1 MVSRKPLP
9 PNATFDPAVP
19 SHARLPEPKP
29 EAQQQQKQQQEFVL
43 PPFESSGGFWD
54 DTSNNINQNRNTE
67 VAQDMSNSHRPG
79 QATGNYAGLEE
90 ENVWANNNSA
100 SNLDRVPAVL
110 RPGSSHRMD
119 NNGSLGEVAERTE
132 AGLDVTRVPTIL
144 RPAGGP
150 SSRETNPFKRKMH
163 NQDGSVNSASPSSTA
178 PLPESLTGAFSDLS
192 VGDSTKNPWQP
203 ALSDNNALG
212 QRPSYHLPEPS
223 PGIEDGWKGSEPARP
238 STSTPPRLVSL
249 PSEEGSAN
257 WENERDK
264 PPNIQLGFTAE
275 EDEVLGDSHAW
286 DDLGTVNKGKG
297 PAAVPTGPDK
307 VGSDDEWNLI
317 DVDPPRSSQSNVQ
330 QGVPISKPSPPRR
343 RDTWEDFE
351 EEKDN
356 TPLPSTS
363 QQVAAPAMKVELP
376 PQGKAPELPA
386 RTELPLRTEL
396 PPRTSSEHPPPQPP
410 RPVDKDETYHIKNI
424 NWFDVTAGK
433 NPRSTPILVQNAN
446 GPCPLV
452 ALVNAL
458 TLTTPADKNTALVET
473 LKTREQVSLGLLLD
487 AVFDELMSERRLDP
501 DVPLPDIT
509 ELYSFLQGLHTGMN
523 VNPRFIPTE
532 SILQSFKRTSLT
544 HIHPSQRGE
553 MSIPGT
559 FEHTKEMTLYSTF
572 SIPLIH
578 GWLPRPDE
586 IVYQSFARQAASY
599 EDVQNLLFREEELDE
614 KLSSSHH
621 QGLTEEEQQLYQ
633 DILSIKS
640 FLSDSATQLTSFGL
654 DVIKTSM
661 KPGSVAILFRNDHF
675 TTLYRH
681 PQTFDLLTL
690 VTDAGYA
697 GHAEV
702 VWESLVDVTGER
714 AEFFSGDFRL
724 VGGASHTPSTPAAR
738 IQGSGSWAA
747 VASGPNDGRRREQG
761 LGGRSHSNE
770 APTSPTTEQEDRDF
784 AMALQLQE
792 EENNRHRQEEDRRRR
807 EARLSE
813 QYIEQ
818 QGRAAQAHNNRGGA
832 GPGRG
837 GNHAASRSTSSLG
850 SSGTANT
857 GRRAP
862 SGIRVAS
869 STPTVASSN
878 NSATPNRPRPSTQT
892 VRSLIPPVRPAAAA
906 AANRDPEA
914 GLDDAP
920 PSYEQASQ
928 EVAYEPPAGHP
939 SHPASSPTAATS
951 QPAAATPGGTQ
962 RPSTGASQP
971 SPRVNNAPRTG
982 GSVGGRAPS
991 GSHGYPGAG
1000 GAGPGRQ
1007 GLRQGVPVVPANG
1020 RAGVGE
1026 EREKCVVM

>member
-19 SHARLPEPKP
+19 SHARSPEPKP
-29 EAQQQQKQQQEFVL
+29 EAQQEFVL
-43 PPFESSGGFWD
+43 PPFESTGGFWD
-54 DTSNNINQNRNTE
+54 DTSNNINQNQNTDA
-67 VAQDMSNSHRPG
+67 AQDMSNSHQPG
-79 QATGNYAGLEE
+79 QAAGNYAGLEE
-90 ENVWANNNSA
+90 ENVWANNNSS
-100 SNLDRVPAVL
+100 SNLDRVLTVL

-119 NNGSLGEVAERTE
+119 NTGSLGKVAERTD

-163 NQDGSVNSASPSSTA
+163 NQDGSANPASTSSTT
-178 PLPESLTGAFSDLS
+178 PLPESLTGAFSDLA
-192 VGDSTKNPWQP
+192 VGDTTKNPWQP
-203 ALSDNNALG
+203 ALSDNSALG
-212 QRPSYHLPEPS
+212 QRPSYQLPEPS
-223 PGIEDGWKGSEPARP
+223 PGMEDGWKGSEPPRP
-238 STSTPPRLVSL
+238 STSTPPRLLSL
-249 PSEEGSAN
+249 PSEEGSAG

-286 DDLGTVNKGKG
+286 DDLSTVNKGNG
-297 PAAVPTGPDK
+297 TAAVPAVPDK
-307 VGSDDEWNLI
+307 GGSDDEWNLI
-317 DVDPPRSSQSNVQ
+317 DVDPPRSSQPNVQ
-330 QGVPISKPSPPRR
+330 QSPSNSKPSPPRR
-343 RDTWEDFE
+343 RDTWEDFD
-351 EEKDN
+351 EEKD
-356 TPLPSTS
+356 TPQPSTS
-363 QQVAAPAMKVELP
+363 QQVAAPLTKDQPP

-386 RTELPLRTEL
+386 RTELPPRTEL
-396 PPRTSSEHPPPQPP
+396 PRRTSSEQPPPQPP
-410 RPVDKDETYHIKNI
+410 RPVDKNETYHIKNI
-424 NWFDVTAGK
+424 NWFDITAAK

-458 TLTTPADKNTALVET
+458 TLTTPADKNTALVDT

-501 DVPLPDIT
+501 NVPLPDIT
-509 ELYSFLQGLHTGMN
+509 QLYSFLQGLHTGMN

-578 GWLPRPDE
+578 GWLPRPDD

-599 EDVQNLLFREEELDE
+599 EDVQNLLFREEELDD

-621 QGLTEEEQQLYQ
+621 HEGLTEEEQQLYQ

-640 FLSDSATQLTSFGL
+640 FLHSSATQLTNFGL
-654 DVIKTSM
+654 EVIKKSM

-675 TTLYRH
+675 ATLYRH
-681 PQTFDLLTL
+681 PQTLELLTL

-702 VWESLVDVTGER
+702 VWESLVDTTGEK
-714 AEFFSGDFRL
+714 AEFFSGDFRV
-724 VGGASHTPSTPAAR
+724 VGGASHTSSTPAAR
-738 IQGSGSWAA
+738 TQGSGSWAD
-747 VASGPNDGRRREQG
+747 VASSSGNRRSREQG
-761 LGGRSHSNE
+761 RGGRSSSSE

-792 EENNRHRQEEDRRRR
+792 EEDNRHRQEEDRRRR

-818 QGRAAQAHNNRGGA
+818 QGRAAQAHNSRGGA
-832 GPGRG
+832 GSGRG
-837 GNHAASRSTSSLG
+837 GSHAASRSTGSLG

-862 SGIRVAS
+862 SGICVTS

-892 VRSLIPPVRPAAAA
+892 VRSLIPPVQPAA

-928 EVAYEPPAGHP
+928 QAAYEPPTGHP
-939 SHPASSPTAATS
+939 AHPASSPTAATS
-951 QPAAATPGGTQ
+951 QPASTLGATQ

-971 SPRVNNAPRTG
+971 SPRVHNAPRTG
-982 GSVGGRAPS
+982 GSAGGRAPN

-1020 RAGVGE
+1020 RSGVGE

>member
-19 SHARLPEPKP
+19 SHARSPKPRP
-29 EAQQQQKQQQEFVL
+29 EAQQGFVL

-54 DTSNNINQNRNTE
+54 GTSKNIIENRNTE
-67 VAQDMSNSHRPG
+67 VAQNMSDSRPP
-79 QATGNYAGLEE
+79 GNYAGIEE
-90 ENVWANNNSA
+90 ENVWANNDPS
-100 SNLDRVPAVL
+100 STLDRAPTVL
-110 RPGSSHRMD
+110 RPGSNHRME
-119 NNGSLGEVAERTE
+119 NIAAIGEVAERTE
-132 AGLDVTRVPTIL
+132 GGLDVTRVPTIL

-163 NQDGSVNSASPSSTA
+163 NPDGSANTTSTPSST
-178 PLPESLTGAFSDLS
+178 PLPESLTGAFSDLG
-192 VGDSTKNPWQP
+192 VNDSTKNPWQP
-203 ALSDNNALG
+203 ALGDDNALG
-212 QRPSYHLPEPS
+212 HRPSYQLPEPS
-223 PGIEDGWKGSEPARP
+223 PGMEDGWRGSESPRP
-238 STSTPPRLVSL
+238 STSTPPRLVAL
-249 PSEEGSAN
+249 PSEEGSAG
-257 WENERDK
+257 WENERVK
-264 PPNIQLGFTAE
+264 APNIQLGFTAE

-286 DDLGTVNKGKG
+286 DDLGTVHKGKG
-297 PAAVPTGPDK
+297 TTAVPAVSEK

-317 DVDPPRSSQSNVQ
+317 DVDSPRPSQPNDQ
-330 QGVPISKPSPPRR
+330 QGLSSSKPGPPRR

-351 EEKDN
+351 EDKDD
-356 TPLPSTS
+356 TPQAGMPTPAPGQVIVQQPPS
-363 QQVAAPAMKVELP
+363 
-376 PQGKAPELPA
+376 QGKAQELPV
-386 RTELPLRTEL
+386 RTEL
-396 PPRTSSEHPPPQPP
+396 PPRTELPSRTPSDQPPPQPP
-410 RPVDKDETYHIKNI
+410 RPVDKNETYHIKNI
-424 NWFDVTAGK
+424 NWFDATAAK
-433 NPRSTPILVQNAN
+433 NPRSTPILVQNVN

-458 TLTTPADKNTALVET
+458 TLTTPADKNTALVDT

-501 DVPLPDIT
+501 DVPLPDIS

-532 SILQSFKRTSLT
+532 SVLNSFKRTSLT

-559 FEHTKEMTLYSTF
+559 FEHTREMTLYSTF

-578 GWLPRPDE
+578 GWLPRPGDH
-586 IVYQSFARQAASY
+586 VHQSFARQAASY

-640 FLSDSATQLTSFGL
+640 FLNSSATQLTNFGL
-654 DVIKTSM
+654 DVIKKSM

-681 PQTFDLLTL
+681 PQTLELLTL

-702 VWESLVDVTGER
+702 VWESLVDITGER

-738 IQGSGSWAA
+738 TQGSGNWAD
-747 VASGPNDGRRREQG
+747 VATSPSNRRGREQG
-761 LGGRSHSNE
+761 RGGPSHSTE
-770 APTSPTTEQEDRDF
+770 PPTSPTTEQEDRDF

-792 EENNRHRQEEDRRRR
+792 EEDNRHRQEEDRRRR

-818 QGRAAQAHNNRGGA
+818 QGRAAQAHNSRGG
-832 GPGRG
+832 GNSGRG
-837 GNHAASRSTSSLG
+837 GSHAASRSTSSLA

-862 SGIRVAS
+862 SGIRVTS
-869 STPTVASSN
+869 SSPTVASSN
-878 NSATPNRPRPSTQT
+878 SNATPNRARPSTQT
-892 VRSLIPPVRPAAAA
+892 VRSLIPPSRPAV
-906 AANRDPEA
+906 RDPEA

-928 EVAYEPPAGHP
+928 QAAYEPPTGHP
-939 SHPASSPTAATS
+939 AHPASSPTAATS
-951 QPAAATPGGTQ
+951 QPPATPGATQ
-962 RPSTGASQP
+962 RPSTSASQP
-971 SPRVNNAPRTG
+971 SPRVNNTPRPG
-982 GSVGGRAPS
+982 VPFGGRVPS
-991 GSHGYPGAG
+991 TSHGYPGQGA
-1000 GAGPGRQ
+1000 AGPGRQ

-1020 RAGVGE
+1020 RPGVGE